1 LSREANKVRHR
12 SGHISTAEGRKKEK
26 PSVLLFQCSELS
38 FFKSNVQS
46 VFSGAENYTMQST
59 RHPFHVLLAIGLT
72 ATVTETE
79 SGAA

>member
-1 LSREANKVRHR
+1 
-12 SGHISTAEGRKKEK
+12 
-26 PSVLLFQCSELS
+26 LFQCSELS